1 MSRSVAIL
9 LNPASGKGRSA
20 EYAPRLVD
28 AFERRG
34 VAAHVLT
41 GDSAEH
47 AVELGKQAVAG
58 GVDALIA
65 AGGDGTV
72 NTAVQAVAETD
83 TPLGIVSLGTGN
95 DNATLLGL
103 PVKDPEGAVDVA
115 CLFHERTVDVAS
127 VIAADGVRRYF
138 LGVLSAGFD
147 SLVTERANAMSWPKG
162 EARYVLAMLAELRT
176 FQPCEFTITI
186 DGEVMTDRGM
196 LAAVGNGVTYG
207 GGMRVCEGALVDDG
221 LLQLTWLHE
230 STKWHFV
237 RAFPKVYS
245 GTHIEDPKV
254 SQHAGRQIRIE
265 APGQLAYAD
274 GDRMGELP
282 VDIAVH
288 PGGLRVLTAR
298 SGYGRERGV

>member
-1 MSRSVAIL
+1 MSRNVAIL
-9 LNPASGKGRSA
+9 LNPASGKGRSSQ
-20 EYAPRLVD
+20 YGPRLIES
-28 AFERRG
+28 FGRRG
-34 VAAHVLT
+34 VSAEVLT
-41 GDSAEH
+41 GESADH
-47 AVELGKQAVAG
+47 AVELGRRAVAS

-95 DNATLLGL
+95 DNAALLGL

-127 VIAADGVRRYF
+127 VVTADGMRNYF

-147 SLVTERANAMSWPKG
+147 SLVTERANGMTWPKG
-162 EARYVLAMLAELRT
+162 EARYILAMLAELRT
-176 FQPCEFTITI
+176 FQPCDFTITI
-186 DGEVMTDRGM
+186 DGEVMNDRGM

-237 RAFPKVYS
+237 RAFPKVFR

-254 SQHAGRQIRIE
+254 SQHAGRRIRIE

-282 VDIAVH
+282 VDIEVH

-298 SGYGRERGV
+298 SGYGRGRGV